1 MNIDN
6 FHERSLASFWN
17 ETEFWFKFFPKYEE
31 LAKLVRLARLSLA
44 SPDPFLSPADLLSES
59 DVMATESSKLSEV
72 LSKLEFMNN
81 KKSITNPA
89 GFKKS
94 LINHCSQMDSH
105 DTMSIFVFLP
115 LLVPSSSISKASQ
128 IFGDNAPQLVWS
140 FELHCYWNP
149 HSRCNLCY
157 PNFNFLLVFF
167 AAQKPSENL
176 INWQNSQTKLYG
188 DERILLSLGLE
199 TIIILW
205 YLLRIPNWTFTSD
218 ENLPPA

>member
-1 MNIDN
+1 MNYVGYLIDIDN

-89 GFKKS
+89 GFKE
-94 LINHCSQMDSH
+94 
-105 DTMSIFVFLP
+105 
-115 LLVPSSSISKASQ
+115 ISDQS
-128 IFGDNAPQLVWS
+128 
-140 FELHCYWNP
+140 
-149 HSRCNLCY
+149 
-157 PNFNFLLVFF
+157 
-167 AAQKPSENL
+167 
-176 INWQNSQTKLYG
+176 
-188 DERILLSLGLE
+188 LLSNGL
-199 TIIILW
+199 TRYDVDFCI
-205 YLLRIPNWTFTSD
+205 FTSACPFQ
-218 ENLPPA
+218 LHF